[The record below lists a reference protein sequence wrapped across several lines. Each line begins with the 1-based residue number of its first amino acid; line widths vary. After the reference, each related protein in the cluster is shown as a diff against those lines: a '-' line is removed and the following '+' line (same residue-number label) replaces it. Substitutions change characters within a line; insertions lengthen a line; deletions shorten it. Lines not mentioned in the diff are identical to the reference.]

1 MTIKI
6 KQIYEPPADSD
17 GVRILV
23 DRFWPQGISRYDAQ
37 IAFWEKDTAPT
48 TELRRWFG
56 YKPERWPEFRCRYR
70 AELKHNPVAKKLAK
84 FARRRPVT
92 LLYGTSDQ
100 EHNHA
105 LVLAAFLRRPS
116 MRREAIK
123 VGKDETVLAGVPC

>member
-1 MTIKI
+1 
-6 KQIYEPPADSD
+6 
-17 GVRILV
+17 
-23 DRFWPQGISRYDAQ
+23 
-37 IAFWEKDTAPT
+37 
-48 TELRRWFG
+48 
-56 YKPERWPEFRCRYR
+56 
-70 AELKHNPVAKKLAK
+70 LAK